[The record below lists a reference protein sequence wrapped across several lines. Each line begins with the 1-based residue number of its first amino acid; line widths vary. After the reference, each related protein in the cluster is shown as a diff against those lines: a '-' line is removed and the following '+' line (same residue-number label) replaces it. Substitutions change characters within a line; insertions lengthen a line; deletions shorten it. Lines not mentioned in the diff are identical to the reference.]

1 MNLGLTCLGPTSNSG
16 LFVSERCPNE
26 VIIDLDTAHLVLRR
40 RPKSQLILGNRCV
53 ACRFYNEVTTFL
65 TRYEIELED
74 ENAVCTFHG
83 CDQLSFH
90 GSGRC
95 AQHLSNIIS
104 KSYREK
110 TTIDIRLLR
119 ETFNSAARK
128 RWEFPPYYNTVR
140 QWISE
145 ILQGKRAGSDLV
157 ILDDEFSPAS
167 SQVWEFA
174 IVERVSG
181 KVLINTTIEH
191 KDGQDH
197 STWGDH
203 PFLKMMSRSKAAQ
216 VFSPF
221 RIRDIGCINVDE
233 IASKLQEAGI
243 TQDTIILIYHK
254 SPFDLRIL
262 RGFLESA
269 GYHGI
274 LPPDENCVP
283 LLQLL
288 RPNLSV
294 APLGH
299 KGFPLALEVLF
310 PIMYPRHQ
318 LVGLNHQALEDCQQT
333 RLVCMAFDQL
343 CKPIAERGEEWQPD
357 GVASSGQT
365 SILDWLQPT
374 RKADDSKGKILAL
387 KDGDCSRNEQRL
399 ANESTP

>member
-40 RPKSQLILGNRCV
+40 RPKSQLILDNRCV
-53 ACRFYNEVTTFL
+53 ACRFYNQVTTFL

-90 GSGRC
+90 GSGIC

-221 RIRDIGCINVDE
+221 RIRDIGRINVDE
-233 IASKLQEAGI
+233 IASQLQEAGI
-243 TQDTIILIYHK
+243 TQDTIILVYHK

-274 LPPDENCVP
+274 LPPDENCIP

-299 KGFPLALEVLF
+299 KGFPLSLEVLF

-357 GVASSGQT
+357 GVASSAQT

-387 KDGDCSRNEQRL
+387 KDDDCSRNEQRL